1 MALSAM
7 KSAVPPLN
15 PCVDQQR
22 SHLSFAGDELSF
34 MIIPIKGECCLS
46 PAVFARGGRW
56 TWMQCAGPQ
65 PIRVQATLSC
75 FKLLQIRA
83 DDPRPPKSGQMP
95 EQR

>member
-34 MIIPIKGECCLS
+34 MIIPIPLKEML
-46 PAVFARGGRW
+46 PLAGG
-56 TWMQCAGPQ
+56 
-65 PIRVQATLSC
+65 
-75 FKLLQIRA
+75 IRA
-83 DDPRPPKSGQMP
+83 GRPLDLDAVRRTATYSRTGNT
-95 EQR
+95 